1 MKFFY
6 LAFAI
11 GLEVTATLS
20 LRASEG
26 FTKIGFAVLMAVCY
40 LGSFVALNLVL
51 RQGMPIGVAYG
62 IWAACGVALVA
73 VFGKFLFHDPLTPL
87 MGLGIAL
94 IMGGVLLVEFG
105 SGDAH
110 A

>member
-1 MKFFY
+1 MRFVY
-6 LAFAI
+6 LGLAI

-20 LRASEG
+20 LRASEDFSKLG
-26 FTKIGFAVLMAVCY
+26 WAALMAVCY

-51 RQGMPIGVAYG
+51 REGMPIGVAYG

-73 VFGKFLFHDPLTPL
+73 VLGKYFFSDPLTPL

-94 IMGGVLLVEFG
+94 IMGGVLLVELG
-105 SGDAH
+105 GETSH
-110 A
+110 P